1 MSYITDPLLQSR
13 SDLQGLTLLQIN
25 PDIAL
30 DFRQNSDTKDWI
42 FEKKDNNWTQLR
54 QLSGAELAE
63 ACDQCIDFSVLD
75 ASKLKGGWDLPI
87 DQVFEIKHQEEKSK
101 FTSFMKKL
109 MPK

>member
-1 MSYITDPLLQSR
+1 MSYISDPTFQFR
-13 SDLQGLTLLQIN
+13 SDLNGLTLLQIN
-25 PDIAL
+25 PDVAI
-30 DFRQNSDTKDWI
+30 DFRKNAENPNCIYKKTENGW
-42 FEKKDNNWTQLR
+42 EKLR
-54 QLSGAELAE
+54 ELSGAELAE
-63 ACDQCIDFSVLD
+63 AWDQSVDFSVLD